1 MLILYGKEADMMQEN
16 LLPATGVEEGG
27 AGRADLRAA
36 APGQAQNGS
45 LTAQVGNNPE
55 HRR

>member
-16 LLPATGVEEGG
+16 LLPVTGVEEGG